1 MIWTILGKTLLR
13 SRYSWNSEI
22 QGCEEEVDGVELQV
36 AVAESDDASR
46 KATTDWELIQT
57 EAA

>member
-1 MIWTILGKTLLR
+1 MCLC
-13 SRYSWNSEI
+13 SRFSWSSESE
-22 QGCEEEVDGVELQV
+22 GREAEVDGVELEV

-57 EAA
+57 EAAPEPHT